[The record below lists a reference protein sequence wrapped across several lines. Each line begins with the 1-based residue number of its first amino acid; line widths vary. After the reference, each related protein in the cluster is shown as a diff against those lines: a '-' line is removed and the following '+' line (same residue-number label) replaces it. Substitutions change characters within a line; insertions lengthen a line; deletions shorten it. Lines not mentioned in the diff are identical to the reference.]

1 MYQGSNKTAC
11 ASQRQ
16 FAEALLELMA
26 EQPFDQ
32 LTVSAICKRAG
43 ISRATFYTLFQSKEN
58 VVTYLLMQ
66 DCCDTPSEECAEAD
80 VLRALCHGYS
90 EYVVRQAE
98 LLRLLSENHI
108 MQLLQGTLSELFC
121 SCECFRA
128 CLREEMMSY
137 VPDYVA
143 AGLTSIAE
151 SSIREGA
158 DQQTIERI
166 SYKMLRG
173 EFLI

>member
-80 VLRALCHGYS
+80 VLRAL
-90 EYVVRQAE
+90 
-98 LLRLLSENHI
+98 
-108 MQLLQGTLSELFC
+108 
-121 SCECFRA
+121 
-128 CLREEMMSY
+128 
-137 VPDYVA
+137 
-143 AGLTSIAE
+143 
-151 SSIREGA
+151 
-158 DQQTIERI
+158 
-166 SYKMLRG
+166 
-173 EFLI
+173 